1 VSDFPARPASEVEWE
16 DLLVRVEITPRA
28 LRAAVD
34 DAPAG
39 HPAVLR
45 ALGGAVARERRL
57 EGLLEGLR
65 EGKPVRLAA
74 TEGAE
79 TGTEAELLDEFSRLR
94 ARNFARVQRRGI
106 DVWDWKSDTEEGTLT
121 AYQALLMTTRAD
133 GALLAATRAAGRE
146 GRRG

>member
-1 VSDFPARPASEVEWE
+1 MSDHPARPASEVEWE
-16 DLLVRVEITPRA
+16 DLLVRMEITPRA

-34 DAPAG
+34 DAPAA

-57 EGLLEGLR
+57 EGLLDDLR
-65 EGKPVRLAA
+65 EGKPVRLAGEA
-74 TEGAE
+74 DGGG

-94 ARNFARVQRRGI
+94 GRNFARVQRRGI
-106 DVWDWKSDTEEGTLT
+106 DVWDWKSDTEDGTLT

-146 GRRG
+146 G